1 MNNTETLP
9 RQADTSSS
17 PVINLSETRKRLDK
31 AVCVAAIRDLR
42 SHRSARIRQGAVTT
56 LCNRNWLPAI
66 HDVAHALQNDPSSEV
81 RTQAASCL
89 SHFSDL
95 GGYAYFS
102 IILDYLLD
110 GLKDSCEEVVEV
122 SARVLARMRP
132 PQAQVVE
139 AIEEALAKYP
149 HLSGVREELEKAA
162 EAIWSQIEDN
172 VWMDEIAWGW

>member
-9 RQADTSSS
+9 RQASDSSS
-17 PVINLSETRKRLDK
+17 PIINKSETMERLNK

-42 SHRSARIRQGAVTT
+42 SHRAPRIRQGAVVT
-56 LCNRNWLPAI
+56 LCNRNYLPAV
-66 HDVAHALQNDPSSEV
+66 HDVAHALQNDHDQEV
-81 RTQAASCL
+81 RKLCASTL

-139 AIEEALAKYP
+139 ALEEALAKYP
-149 HLSGVREELEKAA
+149 HLSGVREELEKASA
-162 EAIWSQIEDN
+162 AIWAQIEDN
-172 VWMDEIAWGW
+172 VWMDEIMWGW